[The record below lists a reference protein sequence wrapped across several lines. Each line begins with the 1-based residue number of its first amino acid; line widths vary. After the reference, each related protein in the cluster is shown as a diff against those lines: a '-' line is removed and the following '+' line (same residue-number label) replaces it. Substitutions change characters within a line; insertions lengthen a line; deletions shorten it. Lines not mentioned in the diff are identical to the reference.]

1 MRHLNIMIL
10 LCLVVVSATGCM
22 YSTYT
27 RKAATLALGKRGSI
41 LVLKGDEADFTK
53 YNSIV
58 VRKVSNPLGK
68 EFDKVAKLL
77 DEDLASK
84 MTKYAVVP
92 DVILEEPETM
102 CPNTLILE
110 SEMLH
115 VIEGSKIKR
124 FVTFGGEAI
133 ILVRFKIIN
142 ADTGEVLSG
151 FNCFSILKDNIKLG
165 GTLKDAVQPIS
176 NAVIGF
182 FRDRIKKK

>member
-1 MRHLNIMIL
+1 MRPASLVIL

-41 LVLKGDEADFTK
+41 LVLQGDEADFTK

-58 VRKVSNPLGK
+58 VRKVSNPLGQ
-68 EFDKVAKLL
+68 EFDTVAKLL
-77 DEDLASK
+77 DEDLANK
-84 MTKYAVVP
+84 MKKHAVIP
-92 DVILEEPETM
+92 EVILEEPETM
-102 CPNTLILE
+102 GPGALILE
-110 SEMLH
+110 GEMLH

-133 ILVRFKIIN
+133 ILVRFKIIC
-142 ADTGEVLSG
+142 AETGELLSE
-151 FNCFSILKDNIKLG
+151 FNCFSILKDNIKMG

-176 NAVIGF
+176 NAVIVF
-182 FRDRIKKK
+182 IRNRVDKK